1 MNDLVF
7 AGLRRTK
14 ALRRSNTGTRQ
25 KGGGMRK
32 LGAVMAVALAVP
44 AFALASGASM
54 SPVVSA
60 KLKGSNEA
68 PDKGDP
74 NGKGLVVVHFN
85 TGKGTTCW
93 SFKGVSG
100 IATPN
105 AAHIHKG
112 KKGTA
117 GPVVVAF
124 GAGYKPSG
132 CVKTAKATLE
142 KMETNPN
149 AYYVNIHNAKYPA
162 GALRGQLVAG
172 MEG

>member
-1 MNDLVF
+1 M
-7 AGLRRTK
+7 RTVL
-14 ALRRSNTGTRQ
+14 ALF
-25 KGGGMRK
+25 
-32 LGAVMAVALAVP
+32 VVALSVP
-44 AFALASGASM
+44 ALALATGQSM

-60 KLKGSNEA
+60 KLKGSNES
-68 PDKGDP
+68 PIKGDP
-74 NGKGLVVVHFN
+74 NGKGFVVVHLN
-85 TGKGTTCW
+85 AAKGTTCW

-112 KKGTA
+112 KKGTS

-124 GAGYKPSG
+124 GATYKASG
-132 CVKTAKATLE
+132 CVKAPKGTIE
-142 KMETNPN
+142 KIESNPN